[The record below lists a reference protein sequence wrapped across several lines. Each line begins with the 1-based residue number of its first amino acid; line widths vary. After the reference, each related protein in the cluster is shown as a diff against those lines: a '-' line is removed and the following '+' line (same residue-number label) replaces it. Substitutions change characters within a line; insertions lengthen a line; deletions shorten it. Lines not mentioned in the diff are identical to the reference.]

1 MLTDTPQPCRREG
14 DPVFSGP
21 VNYDFKTC
29 PQRAGTGSLKWEH
42 YAGRDVIPMW
52 VADMDF
58 TSAPEIIEALRE
70 RVAHGVFG
78 YTVPPATTVEATIAY
93 LRRRHGA
100 EVSPEQI
107 VWFPGLV
114 PALNV
119 VCRAFVPA
127 GGEVLTCTPVY
138 PPFLT
143 APEFSGVALR
153 TVQLIENSGGWEID
167 FEGLEAAVTRNT
179 KLFILCNPHNPVGRV
194 FPLATLER
202 LAEFCRRH
210 RLVLISDEIHCDLVL
225 DDLPHTSGLKLAK
238 PDGPAVLSL
247 FAPSKTFNL
256 AGLACAFVVVPD
268 AGTRRI
274 FQNAARGLITEIN
287 ALGYAGCEAALTHG
301 WPWQSELIEVLRA
314 NRDHVEEFVAT
325 SLPGIRTWHPEAT
338 YLAWLD
344 ARELGLPNAA
354 KFFEDHGVGLT
365 DGVPFGAPKGF
376 LRFNFGCP
384 RSQLVEALNRMAR
397 ALASR

>member
-1 MLTDTPQPCRREG
+1 
-14 DPVFSGP
+14 
-21 VNYDFKTC
+21 VNYDFITC
-29 PQRAGTGSLKWEH
+29 PDRTGTGSLKWER
-42 YAGRDVIPMW
+42 YAGRDIMPMW

-58 TSAPEIIEALRE
+58 TSAPEIIEALRD

-78 YTVPPATTVEATIAY
+78 YTVPPASTVQAAIEY
-93 LRRRHGA
+93 LHTRHGA
-100 EVSPEQI
+100 EITPEQI

-119 VCRAFVPA
+119 ACRAFVPA

-143 APEFSGVALR
+143 APEFAGAGLR
-153 TVQLIENSGGWEID
+153 TVELLENNSIWEID
-167 FEGLEAAVTRNT
+167 FEGLEAAVTPST

-194 FPLATLER
+194 FPRATLDR

-210 RLVLISDEIHCDLVL
+210 SLVLISDEIHCDLVL
-225 DDLPHTSGLKLAK
+225 DDLPHTSGLKLSS
-238 PDGPAVLSL
+238 PDGPPILSM

-268 AGTRRI
+268 PTTRRI
-274 FQNAARGLITEIN
+274 FQKAARGLITEIN
-287 ALGYAGCEAALTHG
+287 ALGYAGCEAAFKFG
-301 WPWQSELIEVLRA
+301 WPWHRELIEVLRA
-314 NRDHVEEFVAT
+314 NRDRVEEFAAS
-325 SLPGIRTWHPEAT
+325 SLPGIRTWHLEST

-344 ARELGLPNAA
+344 ARELGLPNTT
-354 KFFEDHGVGLT
+354 KFFEDHGVGLS
-365 DGVPFGAPKGF
+365 DGVPFGAPQGF
-376 LRFNFGCP
+376 VRLNFGCP
-384 RSQLVEALNRMAR
+384 RSQLDEALARMAR